1 MVHLQESGL
10 FNGNTY
16 LVRRNV
22 DLGRNVKDFTLCAWL
37 SLNFLRGESNHWFD
51 LADED
56 NFHLLTGSKLLNVQ
70 RYFFI
75 DLSMYLLTI
84 YLNIFLFFIV
94 FDNGVNGPRIHL
106 KKYHPRIDDEININF
121 EKFDFQTWH
130 HYCFLFTSQAQFPY
144 PGGYVNLTNKAYVD
158 GELVNTGKSI

>member
-56 NFHLLTGSKLLNVQ
+56 NFHLLTGSELI
-70 RYFFI
+70 YFNI
-75 DLSMYLLTI
+75 SSLIYLLTI
-84 YLNIFLFFIV
+84 
-94 FDNGVNGPRIHL
+94 
-106 KKYHPRIDDEININF
+106 
-121 EKFDFQTWH
+121 
-130 HYCFLFTSQAQFPY
+130 
-144 PGGYVNLTNKAYVD
+144 
-158 GELVNTGKSI
+158 

>member
-22 DLGRNVKDFTLCAWL
+22 DLGRNVKDFTLCAWI

-56 NFHLLTGSKLLNVQ
+56 NFHLLTGSELIDISIDQSTYILTYYLNV
-70 RYFFI
+70 
-75 DLSMYLLTI
+75 
-84 YLNIFLFFIV
+84 FLFSF
-94 FDNGVNGPRIHL
+94 FS
-106 KKYHPRIDDEININF
+106 F
-121 EKFDFQTWH
+121 
-130 HYCFLFTSQAQFPY
+130 
-144 PGGYVNLTNKAYVD
+144 
-158 GELVNTGKSI
+158 